1 MQRLSAYGLADP
13 NVACDWN
20 DQIAAISQYGLNNG
34 SICPAAGSLGVCA
47 PFIAVHI
54 LGPQARAALPDGAL
68 CACAPGQIFIDESAC
83 AAIMERAFKSGVAP
97 GALHLLAAAAGKA
110 SFELLPGFCP
120 QLEAASL
127 KAFLAHPEW
136 IPASLGRAQAAE
148 LAGSIEALKTDRP
161 SPELPEFDPLQAK
174 EAADELFAHVR
185 DLTGNIGS
193 CSDDELPCACK
204 PALSWIAEAF
214 GDDPLRAEL
223 ACRILALRLAQ
234 HNGNHPVSDALAAR
248 LCEQALLCGF
258 GCNLG
263 LAFSRGI
270 SFEGQAD
277 GACESHPAL
286 FEHAAPAG
294 SAAVLAHIG
303 KMNAKAARLWLED
316 HPGAFRSGAVGAL
329 ALMKAANPRS
339 DTGSLILTEMLLY
352 EGCAA
357 EAHPAFKAAAFA
369 YVCQNGPGQCSMR
382 LLNEPGFP
390 LLSKA
395 ENGDL
400 ALALIQEQTSKIAKA
415 FELRLSKDPSFSTSQ
430 MCELSDALEE
440 SGQDE
445 LAKLAQA
452 AYSACEAKR
461 LEAFAAKPADSECA
475 EQAAPDRSR
484 RVFGL

>member
-34 SICPAAGSLGVCA
+34 SICPNAGSLGTCA
-47 PFIAVHI
+47 PWLAVHI
-54 LGPQARAALPDGAL
+54 LGPEARSALPDGAL
-68 CACAPGQIFIDESAC
+68 CACAPGQIFIDEAAC
-83 AAIMERAFKSGVAP
+83 AALMERTFKSGVAP
-97 GALHLLAAAAGKA
+97 GALHLVAAAAGRT

-127 KAFLAHPEW
+127 KVFLAHPEW
-136 IPASLGRAQAAE
+136 IPAGLSSAQAAE

-174 EAADELFAHVR
+174 ENADSLFANVR
-185 DLTGNIGS
+185 DLTGKIGS
-193 CSDDELPCACK
+193 CSEDELACACK

-214 GDDPLRAEL
+214 CDDPLRAEL

-248 LCEQALLCGF
+248 LCELAPQCGF
-258 GCNLG
+258 GCNLA

-270 SFEGQAD
+270 RFESQAD
-277 GACESHPAL
+277 GPCETHPAL
-286 FEHAAPAG
+286 FDRTLPEG
-294 SAAVLAHIG
+294 SAGVLGHIA

-357 EAHPAFKAAAFA
+357 DAHPAFKAAAFA

-390 LLSKA
+390 LLSKT

-400 ALALIQEQTSKIAKA
+400 ALGLIQEQTSKIAKA
-415 FELRLSKDPSFSTSQ
+415 FEARLAKDQSFSTSQ

-461 LEAFAAKPADSECA
+461 LEAYAAKPSDPEPA
-475 EQAAPDRSR
+475 EQPAPDRPR